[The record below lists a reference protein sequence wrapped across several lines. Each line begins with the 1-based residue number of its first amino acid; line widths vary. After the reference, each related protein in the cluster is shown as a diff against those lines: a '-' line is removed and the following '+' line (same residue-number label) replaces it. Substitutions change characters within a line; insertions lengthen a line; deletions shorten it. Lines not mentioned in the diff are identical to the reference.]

1 MAEEQQQATLGQ
13 VIIAIIFII
22 FIGRGCIN
30 AINSDSTTSST
41 PTQQTQTAQTQQ
53 QAANHQA
60 EIQKIEGYIR
70 EFQKAGIFK
79 KVTDMGSD
87 DYGKMLEIQV
97 DEYAWN
103 NLDYDTKKAAE
114 NMFLQYW
121 QIGHVTVLFKGY
133 RTGQKL
139 YTISKNFKI

>member
-1 MAEEQQQATLGQ
+1 MAEQKQSSLGEVLITCI
-13 VIIAIIFII
+13 VIAFIV
-22 FIGRGCIN
+22 GGCIN
-30 AINSDSTTSST
+30 LMKNEESTS
-41 PTQQTQTAQTQQ
+41 TQQTQPAQTQQ
-53 QAANHQA
+53 T
-60 EIQKIEGYIR
+60 IQNNQEKIKKIEGYIS

-87 DYGKMLEIQV
+87 DYGKIIEIQV

-103 NLDYDTKKAAE
+103 NLDYDTKKATE

-121 QIGHVTVLFKGY
+121 KIGHVTVLFRGY

-139 YTISKNFKI
+139 NTISNNFKI